1 LEDAAQAPAS
11 QLAAALR
18 ELYEAAGEPD
28 PSVLRQQGQAQK
40 PPVNMAS
47 STVSDW
53 LHGKS
58 VPSGTRAFWF
68 FVDYLQPK
76 ASQRSNYGQRSHSEW
91 KEMLRQ
97 ANKRRGSG
105 RGGRPA
111 RDSAPAPLPGGK
123 KTVSLEVPGRKAS
136 EWDPYLLGVKRSAES
151 GSPGTGLPAY
161 VQRDLDPVFRAS
173 LQDMSLCGGF
183 VVLVGEPA
191 TGKSRTA
198 YEAVQAVMPDWT
210 LVRARTPQDLMR
222 AAVADASSRVIWL
235 DDMSRLLG
243 AYREDL
249 PADFVRLIGSRR
261 PVVIIGMLWP
271 SSYDRYAGQEEADQ
285 SGAYAGS
292 LPPVPS
298 AAKEVLGLARV
309 MHVPEELSNSE
320 RERAEEAADHDAQI
334 SSALAVDEFGL
345 FQTLAGTPELLRR
358 WRSGDPAGAAVITA
372 AVDARLLGA
381 TEPLERKFL
390 EEAAPGYIPPARLA
404 RLVTSWETRAL
415 AYATAQVDGACAA
428 LSPVAGDAPGAVAGY
443 APADVLV
450 RAGQE
455 QRRFA
460 PVPERTWRALLAHV
474 SDSSSLARIGW
485 SAEWR
490 LLYEL
495 AHEFYTVAGPD
506 GAVRRARLLV
516 RQGRL
521 AEARQVLS
529 PLVAHGDQAAGDELR
544 HLAAQI
550 SDPDERA
557 TVLKGISSARPGKS
571 GDLGRE
577 LESQGRIDEAIAAWS
592 GLARNGDTRA
602 ATRAAGLLDSAG
614 RAGEAITL
622 LQACSGD
629 DSSARFMLA
638 DFLVTAGRTDEAES
652 LLRAWTA
659 NGDETAARGL
669 AHLLHESGRNEDLT
683 ALAEAGNRDAQRILI
698 DEWADGASEQADLAE
713 KAVAAS
719 RRWFSTNPLAQSQVL
734 RKLGQIDQALTLM
747 TAIEQQRGRNDDLN
761 ALISNTLLR
770 AGRLS
775 ELQDRADSGDTRAQG
790 HIATQLAVERDL
802 DGLAAHARRGNYSA
816 WVKLSEIAEGEAEI
830 DQAVELWRQAISA
843 GHDFG
848 KWGLIDL
855 LRKNDRDY
863 EIVALLEDAPITCG
877 KLTGRTLGYALVG
890 TGQIARLTDRANA
903 GDPYADEA
911 LTWYLASKGHWAVLC
926 ERAAAGSGAATREL
940 LSNDTLPRRDEIE
953 RYGLRP
959 DGSIATPGNNDSELK
974 AKIAYTFQ

>member
-1 LEDAAQAPAS
+1 MGDATQDPAS

-76 ASQRSNYGQRSHSEW
+76 ASQRSNYGHRSHQEW

-97 ANKRRGSG
+97 ADRRRGSG

-111 RDSAPAPLPGGK
+111 RGNTPAPLPGGK
-123 KTVSLEVPGRKAS
+123 TTVSPEVPGRKAS

-151 GSPGTGLPAY
+151 GSPGTGLPVY
-161 VQRDLDPVFRAS
+161 VQRDLDPVFRTILREVS
-173 LQDMSLCGGF
+173 LSGGF

-210 LVRARTPQDLMR
+210 LVRARTLRDLMQ
-222 AAVADASSRVIWL
+222 AAVADAASRVIWL

-243 AYREDL
+243 AHHEDL
-249 PADFVRLIGSRR
+249 AADFVRLIGSRR
-261 PVVIIGMLWP
+261 PVVVIGMLWP

-285 SGAYAGS
+285 SDPYAGS

-298 AAKEVLGLARV
+298 AAKEVLSLARV
-309 MHVPEELSNSE
+309 IHVPEELSNSE
-320 RERAEEAADHDAQI
+320 RERAEKAADHDAQI
-334 SSALAVDEFGL
+334 ASALAADEFGL

-390 EEAAPGYIPPARLA
+390 EEAAPGYIPSARLA
-404 RLVTSWETRAL
+404 RLVTSWEMRAL

-428 LSPVAGDAPGAVAGY
+428 LSPVAGDVPGAVAGY

-490 LLYEL
+490 LLYGL

-506 GAVRRARLLV
+506 GAVSRARLLV
-516 RQGRL
+516 TQGKV
-521 AEARQVLS
+521 AEARQILF
-529 PLVAHGDQAAGDELR
+529 PLAAHGDQAAGDELR
-544 HLAAQI
+544 RLAAQI

-557 TVLKGISSARPGKS
+557 AVLQGLSPARLGKS

-577 LESQGRIDEAIAAWS
+577 LESQGRADEAIAEWS
-592 GLARNGDTRA
+592 GLARSGDTRA
-602 ATRAAGLLDSAG
+602 AIRAARLLDSAG

-622 LQACSGD
+622 LRACCGD

-638 DFLVTAGRTDEAES
+638 DLLVTADKTDEAES
-652 LLRAWTA
+652 LLRAWA
-659 NGDETAARGL
+659 ADGDERAARGL
-669 AHLLHESGRNEDLT
+669 AHLLHESGRNDDLT
-683 ALAEAGNRDAQRILI
+683 ALAEAGNGDAQRILI
-698 DEWADGASEQADLAE
+698 DEWTNGATGQADLAE
-713 KAVAAS
+713 KAVAAA
-719 RRWFSTNPLAQSQVL
+719 RRWFSANPLAQSQVFS
-734 RKLGQIDQALTLM
+734 KLGKIDQALTLM
-747 TAIEQQRGRNDDLN
+747 TAIEQERGRNDDLN
-761 ALISNTLLR
+761 GLISYTLLR

-775 ELQDRADSGDTRAQG
+775 ELQERADTGDTRAQG
-790 HIATQLAVERDL
+790 HIAGQLADERDL
-802 DGLAAHARRGNYSA
+802 GGLAAHARRGNYSA
-816 WVKLSEIAEGEAEI
+816 WVELSELAEDEAGV
-830 DQAVELWRQAISA
+830 DKAVELWHQAISA
-843 GHDFG
+843 GYDFG
-848 KWGLIDL
+848 KWRLIEL
-855 LRKNDRDY
+855 LRKHGRDH

-877 KLTGRTLGYALVG
+877 KRIGRALGYALLG

-911 LTWYLASKGHWAVLC
+911 LTWYLTSEGHWSILR
-926 ERAAAGSGAATREL
+926 ERAAAGSGAATRAL
-940 LSNDTLPRRDEIE
+940 LSNDSQVPERDEIK
-953 RYGLRP
+953 RCGLRP
-959 DGSIATPGNNDSELK
+959 DGSIATPETKEL
-974 AKIAYTFQ
+974 APG